1 MVRLTVDVRPGER
14 LVLEYAPPASPAL
27 GRGAL
32 GPPPQTARQFDGRR
46 VVTGV
51 AWAVAVVVLIAV
63 VGALAAVLGL
73 AAPAVAAVNTTPTG
87 PTYSVDNQDEVNT
100 TNGFVDLPF

>member
-1 MVRLTVDVRPGER
+1 MREEAGVDLLRDEAGQGRASPAPQDVVRLTVDVRPGER

-63 VGALAAVLGL
+63 VGALAAVPGL
-73 AAPAVAAVNTTPTG
+73 A
-87 PTYSVDNQDEVNT
+87 
-100 TNGFVDLPF
+100 

>member
-63 VGALAAVLGL
+63 VGALAAVPGL
-73 AAPAVAAVNTTPTG
+73 A
-87 PTYSVDNQDEVNT
+87 
-100 TNGFVDLPF
+100 